1 MIYGECGDK
10 EYDTETQFCD
20 WEEKKAY
27 DLCGGQRYNVN
38 HFTSCKD
45 GSIYYAC
52 GDGEYNMNTQFCE
65 ENKIYE
71 RCGEELE
78 KYDVNLYFCI
88 PHAGLYGYCGEKTY
102 PVKSATVKCEKG
114 KLLYIC
120 NGEYY
125 DSETHFCRDNQVYAL
140 CGEKHKTYDPKTYFC
155 IDGKVQAKCK
165 DEYYDPLTHFCEN
178 DQIYALCG
186 GLTYTPQNQK
196 CVDNTID
203 YRTFCGDVE
212 FDNRTHFCTTFDE
225 SNIITPLCGENLKSY
240 FITTQVCKD
249 GKVLEKC
256 GEDGY
261 DPKIQV
267 CKGNK
272 VLSKCGE
279 YGYDPETQVC
289 IEDHVLTKCGENSYD
304 PATHF
309 CGTNNQIT
317 LRCGE
322 QLEDY
327 DLETQKCEEGKV
339 LTQCGETYY
348 YPPEQKCVNN
358 KAEDRYFCGEGDNKK
373 EYDKTKQFCDTRD
386 NHVYKFIHFY
396 NEQSKKPYYP
406 VYWITEDV
414 TYYSN
419 NVGYRLNWFTW
430 ETAQSACPKGWHLPT
445 KKEFELLIY
454 KAGGNDIAGKNL
466 KSTSGWSKTTHVVT
480 ARGSHITV
488 EDGKEALDTY
498 GFNAKPS
505 GYNFEGIEPSDGFG
519 DNLGLWWSS
528 TDEGDSVYVLE
539 MHNNSDAATVKLWPK
554 KSSMETDMNY
564 SVRCIWVGRSTKD
577 TP

>member
-1 MIYGECGDK
+1 MLNKCGNEGEVYDPKTHDCVDDK
-10 EYDTETQFCD
+10 VLP
-20 WEEKKAY
+20 
-27 DLCGGQRYNVN
+27 LCGR
-38 HFTSCKD
+38 
-45 GSIYYAC
+45 
-52 GDGEYNMNTQFCE
+52 
-65 ENKIYE
+65 
-71 RCGEELE
+71 
-78 KYDVNLYFCI
+78 
-88 PHAGLYGYCGEKTY
+88 
-102 PVKSATVKCEKG
+102 
-114 KLLYIC
+114 
-120 NGEYY
+120 
-125 DSETHFCRDNQVYAL
+125 
-140 CGEKHKTYDPKTYFC
+140 KTYDPDTQTC
-155 IDGKVQAKCK
+155 IEDRILAKCG
-165 DEYYDPLTHFCEN
+165 EEAIPYDAE
-178 DQIYALCG
+178 
-186 GLTYTPQNQK
+186 
-196 CVDNTID
+196 
-203 YRTFCGDVE
+203 
-212 FDNRTHFCTTFDE
+212 
-225 SNIITPLCGENLKSY
+225 
-240 FITTQVCKD
+240 TQVC
-249 GKVLEKC
+249 
-256 GEDGY
+256 
-261 DPKIQV
+261 Q
-267 CKGNK
+267 GNK
-272 VLSKCGE
+272 VLNKCGNE
-279 YGYDPETQVC
+279 GEVYDPDTQTC
-289 IEDHVLTKCGENSYD
+289 IEDRILTKCGEAGYD
-304 PATHF
+304 PVTHF

-358 KAEDRYFCGEGDNKK
+358 KVEDRYFCGEGDNKK

-406 VYWITEDV
+406 VYWIAEDV

-445 KKEFELLIY
+445 KKEFELLIS
-454 KAGGNDIAGKNL
+454 KAGGSDIAGKNL

-488 EDGKEALDTY
+488 EDGKEALDRY
-498 GFNAKPS
+498 GFSATPS